1 MKLVTIF
8 KIQSIDN
15 GNYYLAYENYAKI
28 LIKQK
33 KFDEA
38 EEFIKDTTSVES
50 FIIDKKT
57 QGAILRS
64 FQVIGEAANNLDE
77 NFIESNPDIEW
88 EKVIGMRNFIIHE
101 YFGVDLNIVWDTIKE
116 DLPTFK
122 ENIKKLLQK
131 ATV

>member
-1 MKLVTIF
+1 MKKNNLLF
-8 KIQSIDN
+8 LN
-15 GNYYLAYENYAKI
+15 HI
-28 LIKQK
+28 LEAIKNIE
-33 KFDEA
+33 DY
-38 EEFIKDTTSVES
+38 IKNTTSSDDFVA
-50 FIIDKKT
+50 DKKT
-57 QGAILRS
+57 HDAVLRS

-122 ENIKKLLQK
+122 ESIKKLLQK

>member
-1 MKLVTIF
+1 MKKDNLLFLNHILVA
-8 KIQSIDN
+8 IDD
-15 GNYYLAYENYAKI
+15 I
-28 LIKQK
+28 
-33 KFDEA
+33 